1 MPWEI
6 EMEELCDKGV
16 EGTEGQ
22 IKREN
27 ELLLLSECSSVS
39 GGKSIK
45 GISAGWMMARGC
57 WRERGRDLINQ
68 VNPFLRSFVDSV
80 EIQFEKRAQT
90 ASTESMCL
98 QSTAGITVL

>member
-1 MPWEI
+1 MIERVKNQKTQKQMRWEI

-39 GGKSIK
+39 GGKSIR
-45 GISAGWMMARGC
+45 GISAG
-57 WRERGRDLINQ
+57 
-68 VNPFLRSFVDSV
+68 
-80 EIQFEKRAQT
+80 
-90 ASTESMCL
+90 
-98 QSTAGITVL
+98 